1 MCPVLGLRKST
12 VMSAVR
18 TDQQRS
24 WIDRGS
30 TATSWGSGNLIYNLH
45 PDDNHGRERKARE
58 MVKLPGNL
66 PGFPW
71 VTRPM
76 ESQGLVSAAE
86 EVETAREPRFG
97 AIPARPSPSQPNA
110 DQRQRSGEQRRCVR
124 SQKKKKKKKKKKKSA
139 KPVEERTAAAR
150 PACGLRAAGRVVV
163 VVGVAA
169 WQPQATHPEAMRSRQ
184 LTDKA
189 DGSTAGPEGRA
200 ASAGMTLLQLSRRP
214 STPCDGALLLR
225 DPPVHTP

>member
-124 SQKKKKKKKKKKKSA
+124 SQKKKKKKKKKKKERQAGRRAHSSSA
-139 KPVEERTAAAR
+139 PR
-150 PACGLRAAGRVVV
+150 LRAPCCWPRRGGCR
-163 VVGVAA
+163 GC
-169 WQPQATHPEAMRSRQ
+169 S
-184 LTDKA
+184 L
-189 DGSTAGPEGRA
+189 A
-200 ASAGMTLLQLSRRP
+200 ASGYASR
-214 STPCDGALLLR
+214 GHAE
-225 DPPVHTP
+225 